1 MPDNK
6 LRVIIITQGVSR
18 ILMPIISQYNTVG
31 IIESQTR
38 KIGYEK
44 SLLFRV
50 ARKVYVTL
58 NIKKKTLKSV
68 SKKNKIPFYYMNN
81 GSDSKL
87 EKWVR
92 SKKPDIIIIYS
103 MSQLLCGNIFNIPTY
118 GTLNLHPSLLP
129 KYRGPNPWFWM
140 YYNMEK
146 KGGVTLHF
154 IDDSEDTGDIV
165 YQEEFNIPLGIKSPE
180 LQDLAIGQI
189 GVGLILKALKNINDL
204 PRLKQPKK
212 SPTKRARNIKKDEHK
227 QLINWMEFDVEKIW
241 HILRGTQMW
250 LEAIEPPKNIFK
262 GNELII
268 EHYEKCKM
276 SDFTIGKINKEKNQY
291 FVACIDGKIY
301 ITFKFNIKKFI
312 MNLLLFRE

>member
-1 MPDNK
+1 M
-6 LRVIIITQGVSR
+6 
-18 ILMPIISQYNTVG
+18 
-31 IIESQTR
+31 
-38 KIGYEK
+38 
-44 SLLFRV
+44 
-50 ARKVYVTL
+50 
-58 NIKKKTLKSV
+58 
-68 SKKNKIPFYYMNN
+68 
-81 GSDSKL
+81 
-87 EKWVR
+87 
-92 SKKPDIIIIYS
+92 
-103 MSQLLCGNIFNIPTY
+103 
-118 GTLNLHPSLLP
+118 
-129 KYRGPNPWFWM
+129 
-140 YYNMEK
+140 
-146 KGGVTLHF
+146 
-154 IDDSEDTGDIV
+154 
-165 YQEEFNIPLGIKSPE
+165 FNIPLGIKSPE

-204 PRLKQPKK
+204 PRIKQPKK

-227 QLINWMEFDVEKIW
+227 QLINWLEFDVEKIW

-291 FVACIDGKIY
+291 FVACKDGKIY